1 MPASDG
7 LDKAAR
13 QPEVVMVH
21 RETGAGET
29 IQEGTRELVGD
40 ALAAAKRKVDLVD
53 LRDGGFLACASGN
66 HDDLRLVVD
75 VHAEGVVVTDY
86 APLVASAWD
95 HFEPPEHG
103 CCEKLCGDDGV
114 ADVVSLAFVPMR
126 Y

>member
-66 HDDLRLVVD
+66 HDDLRL
-75 VHAEGVVVTDY
+75 